1 MVGQIV
7 SHYRILQPLGGGG
20 MGVVYEAEDT
30 RLGRRVALKFLPAQL
45 SADPHAVE
53 RFQREARAASAL
65 NHPHICTIYDIGQ
78 ATELGDQHFIVM
90 EMLEGQTLKHVIAGE
105 PLEIDTVLDLSA
117 QIADALDAAHAKGI
131 IHRDIKPANLF
142 VTRRGHAKILDFGLA
157 KLAPAHHGADASS
170 ASALPTV
177 AGADDH
183 LLTGP
188 GVAMGTVAYMS
199 PEQARGDDL
208 DARTDLFSL
217 GLVLYEMVTG
227 EQAFSGKT
235 SAMIFD
241 AILHQTPT
249 APVRLNP
256 KVPQELERIIQKALE
271 KDRELR
277 YQSAAELRADLKRL
291 QRAGETGAS
300 AAAEPA
306 PRQRSRA
313 RPRKSDDAR
322 PARKSGAARRES
334 GLPRATQE
342 LTESRGRVAAA
353 RATKSRALW
362 IGAAVLL
369 VAAAVAAVMYFTRTR
384 NGAIVAIGAA
394 GRPAI
399 AVMTFENPSGSD
411 ELRWLRTGVPNMLT
425 TGLAQIPGVDVVST
439 QRLDEILEDLGV
451 ANADALDRSRVL
463 DVGRRAGAG
472 ALVMG
477 SVFKAGNEL
486 RVDVQV
492 QDVANGRIIGAHSV
506 RGADV
511 FPLADDLAARIRDSL
526 NLSTGGGARPVAEV
540 TSSSPEAY
548 RLFVEAGEARAN
560 LRLADAR
567 KLLERAV
574 QLDPAFASA
583 YFALNGV
590 CRQMGDRAAADR
602 YLAKAQEY
610 GDRLTERQRLALEAL
625 AANEAGQT
633 DKAIDVYEKLVSRY
647 PDAEGAFIALAN
659 IYLTQRSDLQKALE
673 VEARH
678 VKANP
683 TSGPA
688 HNQYGYALLRAG
700 RYPEA
705 IREFEEYA
713 RLRPKEPNP
722 YDSQAEAYL
731 ITGQPEKALD
741 RYARVLEIDP
751 RFVNAYGARAWA
763 FGMLG
768 RFDDAL
774 AEVTR
779 GETVARRDGFP
790 LARPHYLKAFLLS
803 RTGRY
808 RESAREYA
816 AGVQEADRVK
826 DGDSIASFHYLAAM
840 SAIEHGNTRE
850 AVDAV
855 KRYRASAAGVSP
867 ASRRFVAIL
876 ALFLDGV
883 ASVRAGR
890 LDAARGR
897 LEELVKD
904 AAPQPLGQWSRYALE
919 GEIALA
925 AGDAASAEPAFS
937 TAEPELKMLFN
948 MSTLM
953 LTAEA
958 NNLSLRDGLA
968 RAKAAKGDLAGAI
981 DTYRKLLSPDIA
993 SKWTAVVE
1001 PRYVLALA
1009 RLLEKSGDAPGARRE
1024 YQRFA
1029 DFWKGADP
1037 GQPELEEA
1045 RRKLAA
1051 PGS

>member
-1 MVGQIV
+1 VVGQIV

-20 MGVVYEAEDT
+20 MGVVYEAEDM

-105 PLEIDTVLDLSA
+105 PLEIDTVLDLAA
-117 QIADALDAAHAKGI
+117 QIADALDAAHFKGI

-157 KLAPAHHGADASS
+157 KLTPAHHGADASS

-217 GLVLYEMVTG
+217 GLVLYEMVTS

-271 KDRELR
+271 KARDLR

-291 QRAGETGAS
+291 QRAGETAAS

-313 RPRKSDDAR
+313 RPKKSDDAR

-334 GLPRATQE
+334 G
-342 LTESRGRVAAA
+342 RVAAA
-353 RATKSRALW
+353 RATRSRARW
-362 IGAAVLL
+362 IGATALL
-369 VAAAVAAVMYFTRTR
+369 VATAAAAAMYFTRTR
-384 NGAIVAIGAA
+384 NSAPVAIGAA

-411 ELRWLRTGVPNMLT
+411 ELRWLRTGVPSMLT

-439 QRLDEILEDLGV
+439 QRLDEILKDLGV

-477 SVFKAGNEL
+477 SVFRVGNEL
-486 RVDVQV
+486 RVDAQV
-492 QDVANGRIIGAHSV
+492 QDVANGRLIGAHSV

-511 FPLADDLAARIRDSL
+511 FPLADELTARIRDGL
-526 NLSTGGGARPVAEV
+526 NLSTDGGTRRVADV

-548 RLFVEAGEARAN
+548 RLFVEALEAQTNVRY
-560 LRLADAR
+560 ADAR

-602 YLAKAQEY
+602 YIAKAQENR
-610 GDRLTERQRLALEAL
+610 DRLSERQRLELDAS
-625 AANEAGQT
+625 AANDADET
-633 DKAIDVYEKLVSRY
+633 DRAIDLYEKLVSRY
-647 PDAEGAFIALAN
+647 PDAEGAFLTLAR
-659 IYLTQRSDLQKALE
+659 IYRTQRSDPQKALE
-673 VEARH
+673 VDARH

-683 TSGPA
+683 TSGAA
-688 HNQYGYALLRAG
+688 HNQYGYALLRVG

-751 RFVNAYGARAWA
+751 RFINAYGARAWA

-768 RFDDAL
+768 RFDEAL
-774 AEVTR
+774 AEVAR
-779 GETVARRDGFP
+779 GETVARRDGIP
-790 LARPHYLKAFLLS
+790 LVVGHYLKSFLLS

-808 RESAREYA
+808 RESAREC
-816 AGVQEADRVK
+816 AGLQEAERVK
-826 DGDSIASFHYLAAM
+826 NGDSIASLHYLAAM
-840 SAIEHGNTRE
+840 SAIERGDTRE
-850 AVDAV
+850 AADAAS
-855 KRYRASAAGVSP
+855 RYRASAAGVSP
-867 ASRRFVAIL
+867 PLRRFVAIL
-876 ALFLDGV
+876 ALFLDGM

-897 LEELVKD
+897 LEELIKGG
-904 AAPQPLGQWSRYALE
+904 APQALGKWSRYALE

-925 AGDAASAEPAFS
+925 ASDAVSAERAFS
-937 TAEPELKMLFN
+937 TGEPELKMPFN
-948 MSTLM
+948 MATPM
-953 LTAEA
+953 FAAEG

-981 DTYRKLLSPDIA
+981 ETYRKLLTPDIA
-993 SKWTAVVE
+993 SKWTAVLE

>member
-1 MVGQIV
+1 VVGQII

-20 MGVVYEAEDT
+20 MGVVYEAEDM

-105 PLEIDTVLDLSA
+105 PLEIDTVLDLAA

-157 KLAPAHHGADASS
+157 KLAPASHGADASA

-177 AGADDH
+177 AGGDDH

-217 GLVLYEMVTG
+217 GLVLYEMVTS

-300 AAAEPA
+300 AAAEPV

-313 RPRKSDDAR
+313 RPKKSDEAR

-334 GLPRATQE
+334 G
-342 LTESRGRVAAA
+342 RVAAA
-353 RATKSRALW
+353 RKTKSRARW
-362 IGAAVLL
+362 IGAAALL
-369 VAAAVAAVMYFTRTR
+369 IAAAVAAAMYFTRAP
-384 NGAIVAIGAA
+384 NGATVAIGAA

-425 TGLAQIPGVDVVST
+425 TGLAQIPGVDVIST
-439 QRLDEILEDLGV
+439 QRLDEILKDVGV
-451 ANADALDRSRVL
+451 PNADALDRSRVL

-477 SVFKAGNEL
+477 SVFRVGNEL

-492 QDVANGRIIGAHSV
+492 QDVANGRLIGAHSV

-511 FPLADDLAARIRDSL
+511 FPLADELTTRIRDGL
-526 NLSTGGGARPVAEV
+526 NLSTDGGTRRVSDI

-548 RLFVEAGEARAN
+548 RLFVEAMEAQRN
-560 LRLADAR
+560 LRYADAR

-583 YFALNGV
+583 YYALNGV
-590 CRQMGDRAAADR
+590 CRRMGDRAAADR
-602 YLAKAQEY
+602 YLAKAQDNR
-610 GDRLTERQRLALEAL
+610 DRLPERQRLGLEVI
-625 AANEAGQT
+625 AANDAGQT
-633 DKAIDVYEKLVSRY
+633 DRAIDLYEKLVSRY
-647 PDAEGAFIALAN
+647 PDAEGAFIALSN
-659 IYLTQRSDLQKALE
+659 IHLTQRSDPQKALE
-673 VEARH
+673 VDARY

-683 TSGPA
+683 TSGAA
-688 HNQYGYALLRAG
+688 HNQYGYGLLRSG

-751 RFVNAYGARAWA
+751 RFINAYGARAWA

-768 RFDDAL
+768 RFDEAL
-774 AEVTR
+774 AEVAR
-779 GETVARRDGFP
+779 GETVARRDGIP
-790 LARPHYLKAFLLS
+790 LAESHYLKAFLLS

-816 AGVQEADRVK
+816 AGLQEAERVK
-826 DGDSIASFHYLAAM
+826 NGDSIASLHYLAAT
-840 SAIEHGNTRE
+840 SAIERGDARE

-867 ASRRFVAIL
+867 PLRRIVAIL
-876 ALFLDGV
+876 GFFLDGM

-897 LEELVKD
+897 LAELIKD
-904 AAPQPLGQWSRYALE
+904 GAPQALGKWSRYALE

-925 AGDAASAEPAFS
+925 AGDAVSAERAFS
-937 TAEPELKMLFN
+937 TGEPELKMPFN
-948 MSTLM
+948 MATPM
-953 LTAEA
+953 FAAEG

-981 DTYRKLLSPDIA
+981 DTYRKLLTPDIA
-993 SKWTAVVE
+993 SKWTAVLE
-1001 PRYVLALA
+1001 PRYVLGLA
-1009 RLLEKSGDAPGARRE
+1009 RLLEKSGDMPGARRE

-1029 DFWKGADP
+1029 DFWKRADP

-1045 RRKLAA
+1045 RRKLAT